1 MFKSVLIANRGEIAV
16 RIMAACQEMG
26 IRTIAVYSEADADAL
41 HVRRSDEAYLI
52 GHAPAQESYLNSK
65 AILEVARRSGA
76 EAIHPGYGFLAE
88 NAEFAASCVNA
99 GIVFIGP
106 PAEAIRLMGSKTA
119 AKRAV
124 QEAGV
129 PVVPGYDGMQR
140 DLRTMQ
146 REAARI
152 GYPVMIKAAAGGG
165 GKGMRVVHRR
175 DELAES
181 LAAAAREADAAF
193 GDESVFLE
201 KLIPAPRHVEFQI
214 LADHHGCM
222 VYLGERE
229 CSIQRRHQKIIE
241 ESPCVALTPELRE
254 AMGRSAIAA
263 ARSAGYTNAGT
274 CEFLLD
280 ADGTFYFL
288 EMNTRLQVEHPVT
301 EMVTGLDL
309 VRLQLAIAAGLPL
322 PVRQEEINVRGHAI
336 EARLYAEDPA
346 NEYLPSTGRVQ
357 FFEPPQAPGIRV
369 DAGVASGDEVSV
381 YYDPMLA
388 KLIVYGADRGSAIER
403 LRWALDRFQ
412 VLGVGTNLA
421 LLRAI
426 SGEADFAAGET
437 STAYLEIH
445 DFSSQVSQSPM
456 MPLVLA
462 AAALWETLSTSSLP
476 PVGPYNPWTSSTT
489 AASSRADR
497 SFRYMYNSEEFVVTL
512 SRVEMGAGY
521 HVTIND
527 EPFMVEG
534 EVDEGKP
541 VAGATTATLS
551 GENQLTLILGER
563 RRLAAVARSG
573 RDLEVSYLGRSYLLR
588 KPRPL
593 DVTIAAAA
601 GSPAGE
607 QSGSRRQ
614 ALTAPMAGTVIKVE
628 VREGEQVS
636 ANQTLVILGAMK
648 MEHSIRS
655 PHPGHILRVPHGAGD
670 VVSGGEVL
678 VELDTGGGD

>member
-16 RIMAACQEMG
+16 RIMAACQEME
-26 IRTIAVYSEADADAL
+26 IRTIAVYSEADAGAL
-41 HVRRSDEAYLI
+41 HVRLADQAYLI
-52 GHAPAQESYLNSK
+52 GPAPAQESYLNST
-65 AILEVARRSGA
+65 AILEAARRSGA

-88 NAEFAASCVNA
+88 NAEFAASCADA

-129 PVVPGYDGMQR
+129 PVVPGYDGVQR

-152 GYPVMIKAAAGGG
+152 GYPVMIKASAGGG

-175 DELAES
+175 DELAEALS
-181 LAAAAREADAAF
+181 AAEREAHAAF

-214 LADHHGCM
+214 LADHYGC
-222 VYLGERE
+222 VIHLGERE

-241 ESPCVALTPELRE
+241 ESPSVALDYELRE
-254 AMGRSAIAA
+254 AMGQAAIAA
-263 ARSAGYTNAGT
+263 ARSASYTNAGT

-322 PVRQEEINVRGHAI
+322 PVRQEEINFRGHAI

-346 NEYLPSTGRVQ
+346 NEYLPSTGRVS
-357 FFEPPQAPGIRV
+357 FFGPPQAPGIRV
-369 DAGVASGDEVSV
+369 DAGVATGDEVSV

-388 KLIVYGADRGSAIER
+388 KLIVYGASREPVIER
-403 LRWALDRFQ
+403 LRWALEHFQ
-412 VLGVGTNLA
+412 VLGMATNLA

-426 SGEADFAAGET
+426 AGEDDFAAGQT
-437 STAYLEIH
+437 STAYLDIH
-445 DFSSQVSQSPM
+445 DFSGQLSQPPVT
-456 MPLVLA
+456 PLVLA
-462 AAALWETLSTSSLP
+462 AAALWEELSPNSRSP
-476 PVGPYNPWTSSTT
+476 AGPYNPWTSNV

-497 SFRYMYNSEEFVVTL
+497 NFRYLYGSGEFVVRL
-512 SRVEMGAGY
+512 SPVAMGAGY
-521 HVTIND
+521 RVTIND
-527 EPFMVEG
+527 KPFLAESEGGTDEEPIA
-534 EVDEGKP
+534 DDI
-541 VAGATTATLS
+541 TATLS
-551 GENQLTLILGER
+551 GENQLTLLLGAH
-563 RRLAAVARSG
+563 RRLVAVARNG
-573 RDLEVSYLGRSYLLR
+573 RDVQVSYSGQSYLLR

-593 DVTIAAAA
+593 DVTSSAAA
-601 GSPAGE
+601 GFPGE
-607 QSGSRRQ
+607 QSAVRRY
-614 ALTAPMAGTVIKVE
+614 ALTAPMAGTVIKVQ
-628 VREGEQVS
+628 VREGEQVT
-636 ANQTLVILGAMK
+636 ANQPLVILGAMK

-655 PHPGHILRVPHGAGD
+655 PYPGHITRVPHVAGD